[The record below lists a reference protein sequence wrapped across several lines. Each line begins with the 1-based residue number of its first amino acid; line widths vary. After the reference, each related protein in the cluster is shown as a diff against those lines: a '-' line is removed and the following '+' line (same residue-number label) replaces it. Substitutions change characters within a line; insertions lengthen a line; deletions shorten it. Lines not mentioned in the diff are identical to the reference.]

1 MAAADVRS
9 SPIWDKREAMEL
21 HGSIVN
27 NLTSAIQSAR
37 RLRDHP
43 VHSDTLDHW
52 SNLLA
57 HARQALA
64 KGSMEPIEA
73 LIVELEN
80 ELADRLA

>member
-1 MAAADVRS
+1 
-9 SPIWDKREAMEL
+9 MEL

-52 SNLLA
+52 AELLS
-57 HARQALA
+57 HARHALA
-64 KGSMEPIEA
+64 DGSTEPIQD
-73 LIVELEN
+73 LIVDLEN
-80 ELADRLA
+80 ELADRTV

>member
-1 MAAADVRS
+1 
-9 SPIWDKREAMEL
+9 MEL
-21 HGSIVN
+21 HGTLVN

-37 RLRDHP
+37 RLRGHP

-52 SNLLA
+52 SGLLA

-64 KGSMEPIEA
+64 DGSTEPIQP

-80 ELADRLA
+80 ELSDRTA

>member
-1 MAAADVRS
+1 
-9 SPIWDKREAMEL
+9 MEL

-37 RLRDHP
+37 RLRGHP

-52 SNLLA
+52 SDLLA

-64 KGSMEPIEA
+64 EGSAEPIQA
-73 LIVELEN
+73 LVAELQN
-80 ELADRLA
+80 ELVDRTA

>member
-1 MAAADVRS
+1 
-9 SPIWDKREAMEL
+9 MEL

-37 RLRDHP
+37 RLRGHP

-52 SNLLA
+52 SDLLA

-64 KGSMEPIEA
+64 DGSTEPTQA
-73 LIVELEN
+73 LIADLEN
-80 ELADRLA
+80 QLVERTA